1 MIRLGLTFDD
11 VLLEPRGTVV
21 KRQNAGIETHLSKK
35 ARLAI
40 PPLSAGSDTVSDA
53 RFAIALGKL
62 GGMAMLHRN
71 CSLEEEVQMV
81 KEVVKAG
88 VPAGAAVGPLDV
100 ARAVAL
106 SEAGASV
113 IFIDCAH
120 AHAPGIIAAAKEM
133 KRRFKSLPQKEQI
146 PPAEDGSAPFYK
158 GRISPQLVVGNIA
171 TKEAAKD
178 FVGIADALKV
188 GIGPGAICIT
198 RIVSGVGVPQLTA
211 VMDVVSVAK
220 KHGIPVI
227 ADGGIRS
234 SGDIVKALA
243 AGASSVMLGSL
254 FAGAEEAPGE
264 LITVN
269 GVKYKSYRGMGSKEV
284 LEKRHAS
291 DRYTTNATTPNPI
304 LTEAVHLSHPTTDAQ
319 GLAKLQVFASHLEKE
334 GRKNHVVEGVT
345 GKVLFKGTVADIVE
359 ELVGGIKA
367 GMGYIGAETIEEI
380 WKQARFIQI
389 TGAGLKESHAHSL
402 Q

>member
-40 PPLSAGSDTVSDA
+40 PLLSAGSDTVSDA

-120 AHAPGIIAAAKEM
+120 AHAPGIISAAKEM
-133 KRRFKSLPQKEQI
+133 KRRIKS
-146 PPAEDGSAPFYK
+146 
-158 GRISPQLVVGNIA
+158 QLVVGNIV
-171 TKEAAKD
+171 TKEAARD
-178 FVGIADALKV
+178 FAQIADAFKV
-188 GIGPGAICIT
+188 GIGPGSICTT

-220 KHGIPVI
+220 KYGIPVI
-227 ADGGIRS
+227 ADVGIRY

-264 LITVN
+264 TITVD
-269 GVKYKSYRGMGSKEV
+269 GTRYKSYRGMGSTEALNRKYAE
-284 LEKRHAS
+284 
-291 DRYTTNATTPNPI
+291 DRYTTGNNQLPI
-304 LTEAVHLSHPTTDAQ
+304 SNSQKRGEHKVA
-319 GLAKLQVFASHLEKE
+319 
-334 GRKNHVVEGVT
+334 EGVT
-345 GKVLFKGTVADIVE
+345 GKVPFRGAVAEVVE
-359 ELVGGIKA
+359 EYVGGIKA
-367 GMGYIGAETIEEI
+367 GMGYIGASTIEEMR
-380 WKQARFIQI
+380 KRAEFIQI
-389 TGAGLKESHAHSL
+389 TNAGLLESHPHSI